1 LAASEPSKRNE
12 DPDYTAGTLVRY
24 SVGKYY
30 IEDLNTF
37 RETAARSDEIM
48 LNVTQQDAILA
59 KRQKMPYLVRIE
71 QEPGASGKREANR
84 LVGLLGLYADDIGSD
99 RVTGS
104 KVDRARGLSSQAE
117 VGNVVLV
124 EADWNERWLNHMH
137 NQPDFPHHDIMD
149 TASGAYNTLRDYLQA
164 QEFKGTVA
172 RVEPKQRKGDNGRRP
187 EPMRSIRYLG
197 NRSFPFSAG
206 RYNWMVTPGWER
218 EIEAPLAEEI
228 VGRFGQ
234 FFEYKE

>member
-1 LAASEPSKRNE
+1 
-12 DPDYTAGTLVRY
+12 
-24 SVGKYY
+24 
-30 IEDLNTF
+30 
-37 RETAARSDEIM
+37 
-48 LNVTQQDAILA
+48 
-59 KRQKMPYLVRIE
+59 
-71 QEPGASGKREANR
+71 
-84 LVGLLGLYADDIGSD
+84 
-99 RVTGS
+99 
-104 KVDRARGLSSQAE
+104 
-117 VGNVVLV
+117 
-124 EADWNERWLNHMH
+124 MH